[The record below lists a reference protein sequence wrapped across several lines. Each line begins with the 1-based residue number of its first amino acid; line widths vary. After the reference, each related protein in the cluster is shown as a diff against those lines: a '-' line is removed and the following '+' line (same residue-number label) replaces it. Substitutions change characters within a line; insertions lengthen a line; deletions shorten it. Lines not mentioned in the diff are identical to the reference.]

1 MTNSHT
7 KVDDDSFDEVEEDFR
22 KRDPNEED
30 RAYFPPEESE
40 PPHY

>member
-1 MTNSHT
+1 MTPFDRN
-7 KVDDDSFDEVEEDFR
+7 VDDDSYDEVEEHLR
-22 KRDPNEED
+22 EQDPDEEV